1 MSGELVIECV
11 AFSPHPDDAELFC
24 GGFLLMAKK
33 AGLRTAVVDL
43 TAGEL
48 STNGNPQLRAEESAR
63 AAGILGL
70 DERRNLNIPDGNL
83 ANTFENRLKII
94 DVVRELQPGV
104 CLIPY
109 WIDRHPDHEAA
120 SRLVRDALFSSGL
133 KKIESDQKEYRP
145 EKNIYYMLHTPFEPD
160 FVLDISEVFGEKM
173 KAIQSYASQFT
184 SDAAHSE
191 RTYINRGDFLESIEI
206 RARYYGYLSGCRY
219 AEPFHSQELLKLN
232 NILPIFA

>member
-1 MSGELVIECV
+1 VIECV

-24 GGFLLMAKK
+24 GGFLLMARR

-48 STNGNPQLRAEESAR
+48 STNGNPELRAKE
-63 AAGILGL
+63 AAGAGKVLGL
-70 DERRNLNIPDGNL
+70 DERRNLKIPDGNL

-94 DVVRELQPGV
+94 NVVRDLQPGI

-120 SRLVRDALFSSGL
+120 SRLVRDALFASGL
-133 KKIESDQKEYRP
+133 KKIQSGQKEHRP
-145 EKNIYYMLHTPFEPD
+145 ERNIYYMLHTPFEPD

-173 KAIQSYASQFT
+173 KAIRTYTSQFT
-184 SDAAHSE
+184 SDAGNSE
-191 RTYINRGDFLESIEI
+191 RTYINQGDFLESIEI

-219 AEPFHSQELLKLN
+219 AEPYHSQELLKLK